1 MRIYIETYGCAAAQ
15 GDASIMEGILEE
27 KGHEIVDNPE
37 IADFIVIVTCIV
49 VDTTQQRMI
58 SRIKKFKE
66 MGKKTVVAGCMA
78 SALPDVVRKIYH
90 DAILLPPRYIH
101 HIADVLEGKKDFE
114 ERPKVGVP
122 RKVGVKL
129 NVPISEGCIYN
140 CSYCIT
146 RIARGRLRSFST
158 RGIVEDVKKA
168 VEKGCKEIRLT
179 SQDTA
184 SYGIDSGESL
194 PDLINRVVSID
205 GEFRIRV
212 GMMHPSSAIR
222 IFDELL
228 EAYENEKV
236 YKFLHL
242 PLQSPSKKILKAM
255 RRGYT
260 YEEFKYMIEKFREK
274 FKHSTF
280 ATDIIVAFPG
290 EGEEEFAETIH
301 ALKELRPDI
310 TNVTRFSPRPFTDAW
325 KMKRLS
331 TQVAKSRSRMASRIS
346 LQISLENNMKLIGK
360 TFRVLLLEK
369 KNGWIVGKTDGY
381 RSVFSKNGEVAK
393 FSYLRIVDAK
403 PTHLEGCEINI

>member
-1 MRIYIETYGCAAAQ
+1 
-15 GDASIMEGILEE
+15 
-27 KGHEIVDNPE
+27 
-37 IADFIVIVTCIV
+37 
-49 VDTTQQRMI
+49 
-58 SRIKKFKE
+58 
-66 MGKKTVVAGCMA
+66 
-78 SALPDVVRKIYH
+78 
-90 DAILLPPRYIH
+90 
-101 HIADVLEGKKDFE
+101 
-114 ERPKVGVP
+114 
-122 RKVGVKL
+122 
-129 NVPISEGCIYN
+129 
-140 CSYCIT
+140 
-146 RIARGRLRSFST
+146 
-158 RGIVEDVKKA
+158 VEDVKKA